1 MLPPPLVTMRRESID
16 RAIMHNFVFT
26 YLFDIL
32 PCKMHR
38 VAYVVPRPSL
48 TLYAFSY
55 VNT

>member
-1 MLPPPLVTMRRESID
+1 MLLFPLVRRGRESID

-32 PCKMHR
+32 PCKMHH

-48 TLYAFSY
+48 TL
-55 VNT
+55 